1 MWCWKLTIKAISELQ
16 RYHSRMTT
24 VINELAIL
32 EDGEDVD
39 YTDVVTDYHWLV
51 QQLESRRETL
61 QRRGRTL

>member
-1 MWCWKLTIKAISELQ
+1 
-16 RYHSRMTT
+16 MTT
-24 VINELAIL
+24 VLNELELL
-32 EDGEDVD
+32 EDGLDVD

>member
-1 MWCWKLTIKAISELQ
+1 MTIKAISELQ

-24 VINELAIL
+24 VLNELELL
-32 EDGEDVD
+32 EDGVDVD
-39 YTDVVTDYHWLV
+39 YSDIVTDYHWLV